1 MSRRATP
8 SIGAQWSPVV
18 LRLAMGIVL
27 LVSGVGKLFAVGPK
41 ASGISDFAGMLA
53 SLGVPLSTVVAW
65 LVALGEV
72 GCGVL
77 LLLGLFTRYAAA
89 VSAAITF
96 GAMTLVHLPDGFAAS
111 DGGIEYTM
119 VLVFVS
125 IALVLSGP
133 GALSIERTILDDELL
148 VPLETNRN

>member
-1 MSRRATP
+1 MSDNNGSAGVAR
-8 SIGAQWSPVV
+8 WSPIA
-18 LRLAMGIVL
+18 LRLGLGIVL
-27 LVSGVGKLFAVGPK
+27 LVSGIGKLFAVGPK
-41 ASGISDFAGMLA
+41 ATGIEGFAGMLA
-53 SLGVPLSTVVAW
+53 SLGVPLSTAVAW
-65 LVALGEV
+65 LVALSEV

-89 VSAAITF
+89 VSAAIMF

-133 GALSIERTILDDELL
+133 GALSIERTILGDELL
-148 VPLETNRN
+148 VPLETSRN

>member
-1 MSRRATP
+1 MSRREAP
-8 SIGAQWSPVV
+8 STGAQWTPVV
-18 LRLAMGIVL
+18 LRLALGIVL
-27 LVSGVGKLFAVGPK
+27 LVSGIGKVFAVGPK
-41 ASGISDFAGMLA
+41 ASGIGNFAGTLA
-53 SLGVPLSTVVAW
+53 SLGVPMSTVVAW

-89 VSAAITF
+89 VSAVITF
-96 GAMTLVHLPDGFAAS
+96 AAMTLVHLPNGFAAS

-119 VLVFVS
+119 VLVLMS

-133 GALSIERTILDDELL
+133 GALSVERTVLGDELF
-148 VPLETNRN
+148 VPTETSRN